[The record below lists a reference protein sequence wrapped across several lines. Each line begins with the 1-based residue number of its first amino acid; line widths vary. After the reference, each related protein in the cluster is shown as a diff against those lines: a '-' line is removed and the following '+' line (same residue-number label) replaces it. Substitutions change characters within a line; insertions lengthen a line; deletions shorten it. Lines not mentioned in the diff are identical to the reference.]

1 MLKSATTQNLLAPG
15 DYQALQRFLEDAS
28 GIVLGDSKE
37 YLVSSRLGRIL
48 REHGLA
54 TIGELLSKIDGGRNP
69 GMRREIVD
77 AMTTNETFWFR
88 DRTHFDIFT
97 QETLSAARGPVR
109 VWSAACSSGQEP
121 YNISMAVEDY
131 IAANRLRPV
140 PSVEI
145 LGTDISSKMLAE
157 ARGARYCG
165 ISASRGVSV
174 EEKQRYFDADGDC
187 LQVKPGIRRRV
198 SFREFNLTQ
207 GFEALGRF
215 DAVFCRNVL
224 IYFSSDQKKDIIG
237 RIARALKP
245 GGFLFLGSTES
256 ILAHNDL
263 LEMVHSHGG
272 IGYRLR

>member
-15 DYQALQRFLEDAS
+15 DYQALQKFLEEAS
-28 GIVLGDSKE
+28 GIVLGDNKE

-54 TIGELLSKIDGGRNP
+54 TIGELLSKISGGRNTR
-69 GMRREIVD
+69 MRREIID

-88 DRTHFDIFT
+88 DRSHFEIFT
-97 QETLSAARGPVR
+97 QEILASATGPVR

-131 IAANRLRPV
+131 LLANRLRPV
-140 PSVEI
+140 PNVEI
-145 LGTDISSKMLAE
+145 LGTDLSSKMLEE
-157 ARGARYCG
+157 ARTGRYCG
-165 ISASRGVSV
+165 ISASRGVSI
-174 EEKQRYFDADGDC
+174 EEKKRYFDADGDC
-187 LQVKPGIRRRV
+187 LEVKPGIRRRV
-198 SFREFNLTQ
+198 TFRDFNLTQ
-207 GFEALGRF
+207 GYEALGRF
-215 DAVFCRNVL
+215 DVVFCRNVL
-224 IYFSSDQKKDIIG
+224 IYFSSEQKQDIIR

-245 GGFLFLGSTES
+245 GGYLFLGSTES

>member
-15 DYQALQRFLEDAS
+15 DYQALQQFLEDAS
-28 GIVLGDSKE
+28 GIVLGDNKE

-54 TIGELLSKIDGGRNP
+54 TIGELLSKIAGGRNP

-88 DRTHFDIFT
+88 DRTHFEIFT
-97 QETLSAARGPVR
+97 QEILSAARGPVR

-145 LGTDISSKMLAE
+145 LGTDISSKMLEE

-165 ISASRGVSV
+165 ISASRGVSI

-187 LQVKPGIRRRV
+187 LEVKPGIRRRV
-198 SFREFNLTQ
+198 SFRDFNLTQ
-207 GFEALGRF
+207 GFESLGRF

-224 IYFSSDQKKDIIG
+224 IYFSSEQKQDIIR

-245 GGFLFLGSTES
+245 GGYLFLGSTES